1 MVSKIGYGMAIPLH
15 FLPNWNSI
23 LSTAYVY
30 SGVGTFPYLMML
42 VITIYLKS
50 TFLIA
55 GTNSKMPHKYHIG
68 ILYLQS
74 VLEYI
79 DS

>member
-1 MVSKIGYGMAIPLH
+1 
-15 FLPNWNSI
+15 
-23 LSTAYVY
+23 
-30 SGVGTFPYLMML
+30 MML
-42 VITIYLKS
+42 VIAIYLKS

-55 GTNSKMPHKYHIG
+55 GANSKMPHKYHIG
-68 ILYLQS
+68 ILYLHS

>member
-1 MVSKIGYGMAIPLH
+1 M
-15 FLPNWNSI
+15 PNFTPQDFG
-23 LSTAYVY
+23 LYLKVPHLVVPSTAYVY

-42 VITIYLKS
+42 VIAIYLKS

-55 GTNSKMPHKYHIG
+55 GANSKMPHKYHIG
-68 ILYLQS
+68 ILYLHS